1 MLSPAEILG
10 PEGRIAK
17 RLPNY
22 EHRAEQ
28 LAMAEA
34 VAGAIQ
40 NGHHLVVEAGTG
52 VGKSFAYLVPAIL
65 ASAAPPGLSEN
76 PSPPTPLP
84 ASGARGAG
92 GSKKDAARRRI
103 VVSTHTI
110 SLQEQLMRKDL
121 PFLNSVIP
129 LEFTAV
135 LVKGRGNYLSLRR
148 LGKALER
155 SGHLLATDEE
165 HDQLR
170 RIHKWSRK
178 TNDGSRADLDYRPL
192 GQVWDEV
199 ASDQGNCLGRK
210 CPTYGNCFYY
220 RARRRIHNAQILVV
234 NHALF
239 FSDLGL
245 RMQGASILPEYDA
258 VVFDE
263 AHNVEA
269 VAGDHLGLSIT
280 SGQVEYVLGK
290 LYNDRTNRGLLVHH
304 GFGQGQQQ
312 VMECR
317 HRADDFFSEIDAW
330 LQRQGKANGRVRQPD
345 IVANPLTEGL
355 KKLAGMVR
363 RRGEKIK
370 SPDERLDLTS
380 AADRLDTLGDAVE
393 QWRRQ
398 QLADS
403 VYWIEASWWRN
414 RRRIVLA
421 AAPIDVGPVLRE
433 HLFNRVPTV
442 VMTSATLATAGS
454 FDFFQ
459 SRVGLT
465 QTETLC
471 LGSPFDF
478 RKQAELVLLEG
489 MPDPGSSA
497 ELYEQRAADMIRRY
511 VARTDGRAFVLFTSY
526 QMMKRVAA
534 LLQSW
539 LAEENLALL
548 CQADGLPR
556 SQMLDKFIGTD
567 RAVLFGTDSFWQGV
581 DVPGEALQN
590 VIITRLPFSVPDR
603 PLIEARLEAIRRR
616 GGNPFRDYQLPEAV
630 LKLKQGFGRL
640 IRSQRDTGM
649 VVILDPRIRTKP
661 YGRTFL
667 ASLPECRTKI
677 ERVG

>member
-1 MLSPAEILG
+1 
-10 PEGRIAK
+10 
-17 RLPNY
+17 
-22 EHRAEQ
+22 
-28 LAMAEA
+28 
-34 VAGAIQ
+34 
-40 NGHHLVVEAGTG
+40 VVP
-52 VGKSFAYLVPAIL
+52 V
-65 ASAAPPGLSEN
+65 
-76 PSPPTPLP
+76 
-84 ASGARGAG
+84 
-92 GSKKDAARRRI
+92 
-103 VVSTHTI
+103 
-110 SLQEQLMRKDL
+110 
-121 PFLNSVIP
+121 
-129 LEFTAV
+129 EFTAV

-148 LGKALER
+148 LGKAMER
-155 SGHLLATDEE
+155 SGHLLGTAEE
-165 HDQLR
+165 FDQLR
-170 RIHKWSRK
+170 RIHKWSR
-178 TNDGSRADLDYRPL
+178 TTTDGSLSDLHYRPL
-192 GQVWDEV
+192 AQVWDEV

-210 CPTYGNCFYY
+210 CPTYTDCFYY
-220 RARRRIHNAQILVV
+220 RARRRVHNAQILVV

-239 FSDLGL
+239 FSDLAL
-245 RMQGASILPEYDA
+245 RMQGASILPEYDVA
-258 VVFDE
+258 IFDE

-304 GFGQGQQQ
+304 RLGEGQQQ

-317 HRADDFFSEIDAW
+317 HRADDFFAAIDAW
-330 LQRQGKANGRVRQPD
+330 LARQPKGNGRVRQPD
-345 IVANPLTEGL
+345 IVTNPLSEGL

-363 RRGEKIK
+363 RRSEKIT
-370 SPDERLDLTS
+370 SPDDRLDLTS
-380 AADRLDTLGDAVE
+380 AADRLDTLAGAIE

-403 VYWIEASWWRN
+403 VYWIEASSWRN

-442 VMTSATLATAGS
+442 VMTSATLTTAGS
-454 FDFFQ
+454 FAFFQ

-465 QTETLC
+465 QTETLS
-471 LGSPFDF
+471 LGSPFDY
-478 RKQAELVLLEG
+478 RKQAELILLEG
-489 MPDPGSSA
+489 MPDPGA
-497 ELYEQRAADMIRRY
+497 KADLYEQRAADMIRRY
-511 VARTDGRAFVLFTSY
+511 VGRTGGRAFVLFTSY

-539 LAEENLALL
+539 LVEENLALL
-548 CQADGLPR
+548 SQADGLPR
-556 SQMLDKFIGTD
+556 SQMLQKFIGTG

-603 PLIEARLEAIRRR
+603 PLVEARLEAIRQR

-640 IRSQRDTGM
+640 IRTQRDTGM
-649 VVILDPRIRTKP
+649 VVILDPRVRTKP